1 MDSTNKGTM
10 WSQAAVKGLI
20 LALITVACNT
30 VSYLFLGNTFVS
42 LLTWIVRT
50 VGSIWL
56 LVSFMKQF
64 YEATGQKPFSFALMI
79 VLFSSF
85 ICAFYNAAAMAWL
98 FPEIMEQAQEAMS
111 QSMSMF
117 PSEMQSIAAQT
128 ADMMTSPRFT
138 FFSTFVGD
146 FIFGLIVAAIANSAI
161 RSKSDI
167 FGGEGNNTDDELA

>member
-1 MDSTNKGTM
+1 MDNTNKGTM

-30 VSYLFLGNTFVS
+30 VSYLFPGNTFVS

-56 LVSFMKQF
+56 LVYFMKQF
-64 YEATGQKPFSFALMI
+64 FAATAQKPFTFGVMI

-98 FPEIMEQAQEAMS
+98 FPDIMEQAQEAMS
-111 QSMSMF
+111 QSLSMF
-117 PSEMQSIAAQT
+117 PSEMQSVAAQA
-128 ADMMTSPRFT
+128 ADMVTSPRFT

-146 FIFGLIVAAIANSAI
+146 FIFGLIVAAIANSSI
-161 RSKSDI
+161 KGKSDI
-167 FGGEGNNTDDELA
+167 FAGEGKDSDDELA